1 MLFSDDLESHLS
13 HFFTDHLEYSRPI
26 SIVQFPLLSLL
37 LIYVFLIECKAAA
50 KATTI
55 KSSGL

>member
-13 HFFTDHLEYSRPI
+13 HFFNDHLEYSRPI
-26 SIVQFPLLSLL
+26 STVQFPLLSL
-37 LIYVFLIECKAAA
+37 LIYVFLIECKEEA
-50 KATTI
+50 KATNI